1 MFFMRMLEGTQPL
14 FADLTFFPLKQL
26 CQRVSKLNLTESFAH
41 AKVLEKDKQ
50 ERKINK
56 TMEW

>member
-1 MFFMRMLEGTQPL
+1 MRMLEGTQPL
-14 FADLTFFPLKQL
+14 FADLTFFPLNQL
-26 CQRVSKLNLTESFAH
+26 WQCVSKLNLTESFAH